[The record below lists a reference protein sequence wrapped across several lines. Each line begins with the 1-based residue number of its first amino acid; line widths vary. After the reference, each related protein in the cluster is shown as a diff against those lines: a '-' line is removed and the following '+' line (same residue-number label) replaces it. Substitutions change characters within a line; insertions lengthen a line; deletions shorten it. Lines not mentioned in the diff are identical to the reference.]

1 LGAEVVQE
9 CVPVPVDGGTVL
21 VAVGAGL
28 GDADVGVGVAGVGM
42 ADVGVAVGDVL
53 CGLGLCVDDRA
64 AGEDEEAAMLPSCGW
79 QPAAAMMAAATT
91 AEGKMIRARNSLYI
105 GGFLSL
111 GSSDANGTVTTP
123 WVSGDSPELWLLMM
137 HRTLMWLITPMRA
150 GGCAAP
156 PPGNLRQLA
165 KPRSPAGWAPAFPA

>member
-1 LGAEVVQE
+1 MGAEVVQE

-28 GDADVGVGVAGVGM
+28 GDADVGVEVAGI

-53 CGLGLCVDDRA
+53 VRCALGVRVWCGLGLCVDDRA

-91 AEGKMIRARNSLYI
+91 AEGKMVRGRNSLCI
-105 GGFLSL
+105 GGFLS
-111 GSSDANGTVTTP
+111 
-123 WVSGDSPELWLLMM
+123 
-137 HRTLMWLITPMRA
+137 
-150 GGCAAP
+150 
-156 PPGNLRQLA
+156 
-165 KPRSPAGWAPAFPA
+165 